1 MTSTVIPVDTQ
12 QGPSRFFVD
21 LAEQPSSML
30 VLGHGAGGGV
40 GALDLEL
47 LAQSLPALGTTVVRF
62 EQPWRTA
69 GRSVGAPPPK
79 LDEAWCAALDWL
91 LRQEWAQHSLLVG
104 GRSAG
109 ARVACRT
116 ASYTNPAAI
125 VCLAFP
131 LHLPGRP
138 EKSRLAELLAPTVP
152 RLILQGSKDS
162 FGTAE
167 EIRAAIGNAR
177 GISVVELPGADH
189 AYRIARRRAKEERA
203 DNVSSSVS
211 DDAEGGMEARSAA
224 SGASHRT
231 RIARRRTKEEQADNV
246 SSSVS
251 DDAEGGMEA
260 RSAASGASHRAEV
273 AKSAAF
279 SASDLRTT
287 IVAEV
292 SRFIGA
298 VAGISTS

>member
-1 MTSTVIPVDTQ
+1 MSSTVIAVETPQGPGRLFVDTAKHQ
-12 QGPSRFFVD
+12 R
-21 LAEQPSSML
+21 SML

-47 LAQSLPALGTTVVRF
+47 LARSLPAAGTTVVRF

-69 GRSVGAPPPK
+69 GRTVGAPPPK

-91 LRQEWAQHSLLVG
+91 VGQEWAQHPLLVG

-116 ASYTNPAAI
+116 ASHTNPAAI

-138 EKSRLAELLAPTVP
+138 EKSRLAELLAPTAP
-152 RLILQGSKDS
+152 RLILQGGRDS
-162 FGTAE
+162 FGKPE

-189 AYRIARRRAKEERA
+189 AFRIARRRAKEEGA
-203 DNVSSSVS
+203 DNASPSAS
-211 DDAEGGMEARSAA
+211 DDAVGGIKARSAA
-224 SGASHRT
+224 SNRT
-231 RIARRRTKEEQADNV
+231 P
-246 SSSVS
+246 
-251 DDAEGGMEA
+251 
-260 RSAASGASHRAEV
+260 V

-279 SASDLRTT
+279 SASDLRRT
-287 IVAEV
+287 VVEEV

>member
-1 MTSTVIPVDTQ
+1 MTSTVIVVNTP
-12 QGPSRFFVD
+12 QGPGKFFID
-21 LAEQPSSML
+21 PAEQPSSTL
-30 VLGHGAGGGV
+30 VLGHGAGGGI

-47 LAQSLPALGTTVVRF
+47 LAQSLPTLGTTVVRF
-62 EQPWRTA
+62 EQPWRAA
-69 GRSVGAPPPK
+69 GRTVSAPPPK

-91 LRQEWAQHSLLVG
+91 VKQEWARSPLLVG

-116 ASYTNPAAI
+116 ASHTNPAAI

-162 FGTAE
+162 FGTPE

-189 AYRIARRRAKEERA
+189 GFRIARRRTKEERA
-203 DNVSSSVS
+203 DNVFPSAS
-211 DDAEGGMEARSAA
+211 DDAEGGMQARSAA

-231 RIARRRTKEEQADNV
+231 EIAKSTSFSAADL
-246 SSSVS
+246 
-251 DDAEGGMEA
+251 
-260 RSAASGASHRAEV
+260 RSAV
-273 AKSAAF
+273 
-279 SASDLRTT
+279 
-287 IVAEV
+287 VAEV
-292 SRFIGA
+292 SRFISA
-298 VAGISTS
+298 LAGISTS